1 MVRDRVDCHDNWN
14 DFCLTKNAFLLV
26 NNTFWV
32 FFNHYLGDFI
42 NPMWVFIPRNFGLIG
57 NKGRSNILNSFIF
70 LLKNNISICTL
81 TMSDYSFVCC
91 RIENCVRRKSQ
102 GSHKLLN
109 YDSLGEGKRV
119 GTQILIEGFFDAVI
133 NSIKDE
139 QLCKIRID
147 SLIICSS
154 NRSCCVPFMRA
165 IVARMRVPFLKR

>member
-42 NPMWVFIPRNFGLIG
+42 NPMWVFITRNFGLIG
-57 NKGRSNILNSFIF
+57 NKGRSNILNSLIF

-147 SLIICSS
+147 SLFVQVTDHAVCLL
-154 NRSCCVPFMRA
+154 CVR
-165 IVARMRVPFLKR
+165 